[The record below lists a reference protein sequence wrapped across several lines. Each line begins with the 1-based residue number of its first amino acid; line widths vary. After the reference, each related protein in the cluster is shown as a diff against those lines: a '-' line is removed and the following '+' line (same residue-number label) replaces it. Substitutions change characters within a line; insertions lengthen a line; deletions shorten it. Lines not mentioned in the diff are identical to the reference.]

1 MEWLGW
7 EWGRFFMM
15 IAGAGVGSAAV
26 QVLMPV
32 YREGRMR
39 RKHAVYMAMRLAAL
53 MENFAWAC
61 ANFLEDNHDVR
72 ILPGAEYPA
81 RETALPEL
89 PAYPEDIDG
98 WRALAPKLAGRVFGL
113 RNKLH
118 QSQSTIRNVTEGNKS
133 EFGCVLDEQV
143 AARGLEAWRIA
154 VDLRKSCGIEPIELE
169 WDYPD
174 YLRRALDT
182 ATKER
187 KELRHRAVA

>member
-7 EWGRFFMM
+7 EWGRFFIM

-32 YREGRMR
+32 YRERRMR
-39 RKHAVYMAMRLAAL
+39 RKHAVYMAMRLAVL

-61 ANFLEDNHDVR
+61 ANFIEDNHDVR

-81 RETALPEL
+81 WETALPEL

-98 WRALAPKLAGRVFGL
+98 WRALAPKLAVRVFGL

-118 QSQSTIRNVTEGNKS
+118 QSQSTIRNATDGNKS
-133 EFGCVLDEQV
+133 EFGCVLDEQA
-143 AARGLEAWRIA
+143 AARGLEAWRVA
-154 VDLRKSCGIEPIELE
+154 VDLRKNYGIEPIELE
-169 WDYPD
+169 WDFPD
-174 YLRRALDT
+174 YLRRAFDT
-182 ATKER
+182 AAKER
-187 KELRHRAVA
+187 EERRQRAVA

>member
-7 EWGRFFMM
+7 EWGRFFIM

-32 YREGRMR
+32 YRERRMR

-53 MENFAWAC
+53 MENFACAC
-61 ANFLEDNHDVR
+61 ANFIEDNRDVR
-72 ILPGAEYPA
+72 KPSDGEHPA
-81 RETALPEL
+81 WETALPEL

-98 WRALAPKLAGRVFGL
+98 WRALAPKLAIRVFGL

-118 QSQSTIRNVTEGNKS
+118 QSQSTIRNVTEDNQSGLYI
-133 EFGCVLDEQV
+133 LDEQ
-143 AARGLEAWRIA
+143 AATRGLEAWRIA
-154 VDLRKSCGIEPIELE
+154 VDLRKNYGIEPIELE
-169 WDYPD
+169 WDFPD

-182 ATKER
+182 AAKER
-187 KELRHRAVA
+187 EEHRQRAVA